1 MPTPT
6 PPPRRTVARRLE
18 RRRPPAEPAPAA
30 ARQAEPVPAARP
42 TAEAPP
48 PERRSW
54 LPALVLG
61 VCAVVLVG
69 LAVWFA
75 HQAQQVR
82 AAAGTNTALTDNAA
96 TSEAN
101 GQVAAAVNTL
111 FSYNY
116 NDLDKTQQAARGV
129 LTGKAVCQ
137 YDQLFAV
144 VRQHAPQQRL
154 VVTVTVTNSG
164 VEMLTGHRARV
175 LVFATQSDTSTTTKQ
190 TATAGAMFAVDA
202 LRQDGSWKVENIDTF
217 NGEAQTSSCR

>member
-6 PPPRRTVARRLE
+6 RPPRRTVTRRTVQRRLLTE
-18 RRRPPAEPAPAA
+18 PTPQSPPDPPDSPDLQDPPSSFRRPLT
-30 ARQAEPVPAARP
+30 Q
-42 TAEAPP
+42 
-48 PERRSW
+48 
-54 LPALVLG
+54 ALVLG
-61 VCAVVLVG
+61 SCALVLSG
-69 LAVWFA
+69 LAAWFA
-75 HQAQQVR
+75 QQAHEVR
-82 AAAGTNTALTDNAA
+82 AAAGTNVALTDNAA

-101 GQVAAAVNTL
+101 GQVAQAVNTL

-116 NDLDKTQQAARGV
+116 NDLDKTQQAARSL

-164 VEMLTGHRARV
+164 VEMLTGDRARV

-190 TATAGAMFAVDA
+190 TSTAGAMFAVNA
-202 LRQDGSWKVENIDTF
+202 VRQAGSWKVENIDTF
-217 NGEAQTSSCR
+217 NGEARTSSCG

>member
-6 PPPRRTVARRLE
+6 RPPRRTVTRRTVRRQILPE
-18 RRRPPAEPAPAA
+18 PTPPETPVAQPSLRRPLT
-30 ARQAEPVPAARP
+30 QALA
-42 TAEAPP
+42 
-48 PERRSW
+48 
-54 LPALVLG
+54 LGLCALVLS
-61 VCAVVLVG
+61 G
-69 LAVWFA
+69 LAAWFA
-75 HQAQQVR
+75 QQANEVR
-82 AAAGTNTALTDNAA
+82 AAAGTNVALTDNAA

-101 GQVAAAVNTL
+101 GQVAQAVNTL

-116 NDLDKTQQAARGV
+116 NDLDKTQQAARSL

-164 VEMLTGHRARV
+164 VEMLTGNRARV

-190 TATAGAMFAVDA
+190 TSTAGAMFAVNA
-202 LRQDGSWKVENIDTF
+202 VRQDASWKVENIDTF
-217 NGEAQTSSCR
+217 NGEARTSSCG